1 MKYGIQFTPRA
12 VKDIEKLPSRV
23 QTNIIK
29 YIEVMSVDLSGDV
42 KRLTNF
48 IHEYRLRVGDYR
60 VLSEIEN
67 QSTIVYRVRHRR
79 EVYR

>member
-1 MKYGIQFTPRA
+1 MKYGVEFKPRA

-29 YIEVMSVDLSGDV
+29 DIEVMSDDLSGDV
-42 KRLTNF
+42 KRLTNCTP
-48 IHEYRLRVGDYR
+48 EYRLRVGAYR
-60 VLSEIEN
+60 VLFEIEN
-67 QSTIVYRVRHRR
+67 KSIIVYRVRHRR